1 MSSKKS
7 EKERKDKIFKELSA
21 VINND
26 QSARYFCDVLEAVFL
41 HGLKNPKSLWPC
53 LALLIP
59 ENIKLVL
66 SALRNSQSDIWK
78 CRAWL
83 RLALVKGRL
92 LEFFE
97 TLQKHTTTLQTH
109 YSIEA
114 FLRDPELCE
123 VVLQLLKGVA
133 GF

>member
-78 CRAWL
+78 CRVRVEL
-83 RLALVKGRL
+83 NSGLLIKKPYKIKGFKHDVHDAFILHRQRVRSETL
-92 LEFFE
+92 LER
-97 TLQKHTTTLQTH
+97 
-109 YSIEA
+109 S
-114 FLRDPELCE
+114 
-123 VVLQLLKGVA
+123 
-133 GF
+133 